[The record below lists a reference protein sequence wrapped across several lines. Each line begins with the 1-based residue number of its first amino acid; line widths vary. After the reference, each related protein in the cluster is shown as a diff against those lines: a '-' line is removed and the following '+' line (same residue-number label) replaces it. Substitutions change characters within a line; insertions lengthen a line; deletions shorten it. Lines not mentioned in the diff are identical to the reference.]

1 MPSQPVG
8 RYERS
13 MNAANDPTSLV
24 ISAAFVVA
32 ALIFPVV
39 AVIGAL
45 RRVPQSAESDP
56 FEPSRVLPPPL
67 PFGKVSVVHYQPLDL
82 LPVALIFSAFSL
94 LVVSSLS
101 APASPE
107 RELAASDLVM
117 NIGFQIFIAGTV
129 LVYMMRRTTAADWL
143 GLRWPAWPK
152 VFFIAP
158 ASVMGMWQI
167 FGVLQACGYMQ
178 WMESLGAET
187 MQESVKLLQTTE
199 DPAVLWLM
207 ALAAVLVA
215 PLCEEL
221 LFRGYLYPV
230 AKKFTGPW
238 LAACSSALFFAAAHG
253 NLSAMLPLF
262 LFGLLL
268 VWIYEKTGSLWAP
281 IAVHFCFNGATVTVQ
296 MAARYFNIPLD
307 AAL

>member
-24 ISAAFVVA
+24 ISAAFIVA
-32 ALIFPVV
+32 ALIFPVA

-45 RRVPQSAESDP
+45 RRVPQSAESNP
-56 FEPSRVLPPPL
+56 FEPPRVLPPPL
-67 PFGKVSVVHYQPLDL
+67 PFGKVSVGLYQPLDL

-101 APASPE
+101 APASPD

-143 GLRWPAWPK
+143 GLHWPAWPK
-152 VFFIAP
+152 VFLIAP
-158 ASVMGMWQI
+158 ASVMGMWLI
-167 FGVLQACGYMQ
+167 FGVLQTCGYMQ

-253 NLSAMLPLF
+253 NLSALLPLF

-281 IAVHFCFNGATVTVQ
+281 IAVHFCFNGATVIVQ
-296 MAARYFNIPLD
+296 MAVRYFNIPLD
-307 AAL
+307 TAP

>member
-32 ALIFPVV
+32 ALIFPIV

-45 RRVPQSAESDP
+45 RRVPQSAGSDP
-56 FEPSRVLPPPL
+56 LETPRVLPPPL
-67 PFGKVSVVHYQPLDL
+67 PFGKVSVVLYQPLDL

-101 APASPE
+101 ATASPE

-152 VFFIAP
+152 VVFIAP
-158 ASVMGMWQI
+158 ASVFGMWLI

-187 MQESVKLLQTTE
+187 MQESVKLLQTTD

-253 NLSAMLPLF
+253 NLSALLPLF

-307 AAL
+307 TAP

>member
-1 MPSQPVG
+1 
-8 RYERS
+8 

-32 ALIFPVV
+32 ALIFPIV

-45 RRVPQSAESDP
+45 RRVPQSAGSDP
-56 FEPSRVLPPPL
+56 LETPRVLPPPL
-67 PFGKVSVVHYQPLDL
+67 PFGKVSVVLYQPLDL

-101 APASPE
+101 ATASPE

-152 VFFIAP
+152 VVFIAP
-158 ASVMGMWQI
+158 ASVFGMWLI

-187 MQESVKLLQTTE
+187 MQESVKLLQTTD

-253 NLSAMLPLF
+253 NLSALLPLF

-307 AAL
+307 TAP

>member
-1 MPSQPVG
+1 
-8 RYERS
+8 

-32 ALIFPVV
+32 ALIFPIA

-45 RRVPQSAESDP
+45 RRVPQSAGSDP
-56 FEPSRVLPPPL
+56 LETPRVLPPPL
-67 PFGKVSVVHYQPLDL
+67 PFGKVSVVLYQPLDL

-107 RELAASDLVM
+107 RELAVSDLVM

-152 VFFIAP
+152 VVFIAP
-158 ASVMGMWQI
+158 ASVFGMWLI

-253 NLSAMLPLF
+253 NLSALLPLF

-307 AAL
+307 TAP

>member
-1 MPSQPVG
+1 
-8 RYERS
+8 
-13 MNAANDPTSLV
+13 MNAVSDPTSLV

-32 ALIFPVV
+32 ALIFPVA
-39 AVIGAL
+39 AVLGAL
-45 RRVPQSAESDP
+45 RRVPQNAEPDSP
-56 FEPSRVLPPPL
+56 EPPRVLPPPL
-67 PFGKVSVVHYQPLDL
+67 PFGKVSVGLYQALDL
-82 LPVALIFSAFSL
+82 FPVALIFSAFSL

-101 APASPE
+101 APASSD
-107 RELAASDLVM
+107 RELAVSDLVM
-117 NIGFQIFIAGTV
+117 NIGFQIFIAGMV
-129 LVYMMRRTTAADWL
+129 LVYMTRRTSPADWL
-143 GLRWPAWPK
+143 GLRWPAWPTM
-152 VFFIAP
+152 FFIAP
-158 ASVMGMWQI
+158 ASVFGMWLI

-253 NLSAMLPLF
+253 NLSALLPLF

-281 IAVHFCFNGATVTVQ
+281 IAVHFCFNSATVIVQ
-296 MAARYFNIPLD
+296 MAARHFNIPLD
-307 AAL
+307 AAP

>member
-32 ALIFPVV
+32 ALIFPVA

-45 RRVPQSAESDP
+45 RRVPQSAESNP
-56 FEPSRVLPPPL
+56 LEPPRVLPPPL
-67 PFGKVSVVHYQPLDL
+67 PFGKVSVGLYQPLDL

-101 APASPE
+101 APASPD

-117 NIGFQIFIAGTV
+117 NIGFQIFIAGTI

-143 GLRWPAWPK
+143 GLHWPAWPK

-158 ASVMGMWQI
+158 ASVFGMWLI
-167 FGVLQACGYMQ
+167 FGVLQTCGYMQ

-221 LFRGYLYPV
+221 LFRGFLYPV

-253 NLSAMLPLF
+253 NLSALLPLF

-281 IAVHFCFNGATVTVQ
+281 IAVHFCFNSATVIVQ
-296 MAARYFNIPLD
+296 IAARQLNIPLD
-307 AAL
+307 AAP

>member
-1 MPSQPVG
+1 
-8 RYERS
+8 
-13 MNAANDPTSLV
+13 MNAANDPTTLV

-32 ALIFPVV
+32 ALIFPVA
-39 AVIGAL
+39 AVFGAL

-56 FEPSRVLPPPL
+56 LEPPRVLPPPL
-67 PFGKVSVVHYQPLDL
+67 PFGKVSVGPYQPLDL
-82 LPVALIFSAFSL
+82 LPVALIFAAFSL

-101 APASPE
+101 APASPD
-107 RELAASDLVM
+107 RELAVSDLVM
-117 NIGFQIFIAGTV
+117 NIGFQIFIAGMV
-129 LVYMMRRTTAADWL
+129 LVYMTRRTTTADWL

-158 ASVMGMWQI
+158 ASVFGMWLI

-178 WMESLGAET
+178 WMESLGVET
-187 MQESVKLLQTTE
+187 VQESVKLLQTTE
-199 DPAVLWLM
+199 DPTVLWLM

-230 AKKFTGPW
+230 AKKYTGPW

-253 NLSAMLPLF
+253 NLSALLPLF

-281 IAVHFCFNGATVTVQ
+281 IAVHFCFNSATVIVQ
-296 MAARYFNIPLD
+296 MAARHFNIPLD
-307 AAL
+307 AAP

>member
-1 MPSQPVG
+1 MPAQPVG
-8 RYERS
+8 RSERS
-13 MNAANDPTSLV
+13 MNEANDPTPFV
-24 ISAAFVVA
+24 ITAAFIVA
-32 ALIFPVV
+32 ALIFPI
-39 AVIGAL
+39 AAAMSLL

-56 FEPSRVLPPPL
+56 LEPPRVLPPPL
-67 PFGKVSVVHYQPLDL
+67 PFGKVAVSLYQPLDL

-94 LVVSSLS
+94 LVVSSLVS
-101 APASPE
+101 PASPD
-107 RELAASDLVM
+107 REIAASDLVM
-117 NIGFQIFIAGTV
+117 NIGFQIIIAAMV
-129 LVYMMRRTTAADWL
+129 LVYMTRRTIAADWL

-152 VFFIAP
+152 VIFIAP
-158 ASVMGMWQI
+158 ASVFTMWLV

-187 MQESVKLLQTTE
+187 IQESVKLLQTTQ
-199 DPAVLWLM
+199 DPMVLWLM
-207 ALAAVLVA
+207 GLAAVLVA

-221 LFRGYLYPV
+221 LFRGFLYPV

-253 NLSAMLPLF
+253 NLSALLPLF

-281 IAVHFCFNGATVTVQ
+281 IAVHFCFNSATVIVQ
-296 MAARYFNIPLD
+296 MAARHLNIPLD
-307 AAL
+307 AAP

>member
-1 MPSQPVG
+1 MPSQPVE

-32 ALIFPVV
+32 ALIFPIA

-45 RRVPQSAESDP
+45 RRVPQSAGLDP
-56 FEPSRVLPPPL
+56 LGPPRVLPPPL
-67 PFGKVSVVHYQPLDL
+67 PFGKVSVGLYQPLDL

-101 APASPE
+101 APASPD
-107 RELAASDLVM
+107 RQLVASDLVM

-143 GLRWPAWPK
+143 GLRWPAWSK

-158 ASVMGMWQI
+158 ASVFGMWLV

-178 WMESLGAET
+178 WIESLGAET

-253 NLSAMLPLF
+253 NLSALLPLF

-307 AAL
+307 ATP

>member
-1 MPSQPVG
+1 
-8 RYERS
+8 

-32 ALIFPVV
+32 ALIFPIA

-45 RRVPQSAESDP
+45 RRVPQSAVSDP
-56 FEPSRVLPPPL
+56 LETPRVLPPPL
-67 PFGKVSVVHYQPLDL
+67 PFGKVLVGLYQPLDL

-101 APASPE
+101 APASPD

-143 GLRWPAWPK
+143 GLRWPAWSK

-158 ASVMGMWQI
+158 ASVFGMWLI

-253 NLSAMLPLF
+253 NLSALLPLF

-307 AAL
+307 SAL

>member
-32 ALIFPVV
+32 ALIFPIA

-45 RRVPQSAESDP
+45 RRVPQSAGSDP
-56 FEPSRVLPPPL
+56 LETPRVLPPPL
-67 PFGKVSVVHYQPLDL
+67 PFGKVSVVLYQPLDL

-101 APASPE
+101 ATASPE
-107 RELAASDLVM
+107 RELAVSDLVM

-152 VFFIAP
+152 VVFIAP
-158 ASVMGMWQI
+158 ASVFGMWLI

-253 NLSAMLPLF
+253 NLSALLPLF

-307 AAL
+307 TAP

>member
-32 ALIFPVV
+32 ALIFPIA
-39 AVIGAL
+39 AVLGAL
-45 RRVPQSAESDP
+45 RRVPQSVGSDP
-56 FEPSRVLPPPL
+56 LEPPRVLPPPL
-67 PFGKVSVVHYQPLDL
+67 PFGKVSVGLYQPLDL
-82 LPVALIFSAFSL
+82 LPVALVFSAFSL

-101 APASPE
+101 APASPD

-129 LVYMMRRTTAADWL
+129 LVYMMRRSTAADWL
-143 GLRWPAWPK
+143 GLRWPAWSK

-158 ASVMGMWQI
+158 ASVFGMWLI

-230 AKKFTGPW
+230 AKKYTGPW

-253 NLSAMLPLF
+253 NLSALLPLF

-281 IAVHFCFNGATVTVQ
+281 IAVHFCFNGATVAVQ

-307 AAL
+307 AAP

>member
-1 MPSQPVG
+1 MPSQLVG
-8 RYERS
+8 RSERS
-13 MNAANDPTSLV
+13 MNEINDPTFLA
-24 ISAAFVVA
+24 ITAAFVVA
-32 ALIFPVV
+32 ALFFPF
-39 AVIGAL
+39 AALIGVL
-45 RRVPQSAESDP
+45 RRVPQGAQPDSP
-56 FEPSRVLPPPL
+56 EPPRVLPPPL
-67 PFGKVSVVHYQPLDL
+67 PFGKVSVGFYHARDL

-101 APASPE
+101 APASPD
-107 RELAASDLVM
+107 RKLAVPDLVM
-117 NIGFQIFIAGTV
+117 NIGFQITIAGLV
-129 LVYMMRRTTAADWL
+129 LAYMTRRATAADWL
-143 GLRWPAWPK
+143 GLRWPAWPR
-152 VFFIAP
+152 VLYIAP
-158 ASVMGMWQI
+158 ASVMGMWLV

-187 MQESVKLLQTTE
+187 VQDSVRLLQTTE

-207 ALAAVLVA
+207 ALAAVIVA

-253 NLSAMLPLF
+253 NLSALLPLF

-296 MAARYFNIPLD
+296 MLARHFNIPLD
-307 AAL
+307 AP

>member
-1 MPSQPVG
+1 
-8 RYERS
+8 

-45 RRVPQSAESDP
+45 RRVPQSAGSDT
-56 FEPSRVLPPPL
+56 FETPRVLPPPL
-67 PFGKVSVVHYQPLDL
+67 PFGKVSVVLYQPLDL

-101 APASPE
+101 ASASPD

-158 ASVMGMWQI
+158 ASVMGMWLV
-167 FGVLQACGYMQ
+167 FGVLQSCGYMQ

-199 DPAVLWLM
+199 DPALLWLM

-253 NLSAMLPLF
+253 NLSALLPLF

>member
-1 MPSQPVG
+1 
-8 RYERS
+8 
-13 MNAANDPTSLV
+13 
-24 ISAAFVVA
+24 
-32 ALIFPVV
+32 
-39 AVIGAL
+39 
-45 RRVPQSAESDP
+45 
-56 FEPSRVLPPPL
+56 
-67 PFGKVSVVHYQPLDL
+67 
-82 LPVALIFSAFSL
+82 
-94 LVVSSLS
+94 
-101 APASPE
+101 
-107 RELAASDLVM
+107 
-117 NIGFQIFIAGTV
+117 
-129 LVYMMRRTTAADWL
+129 
-143 GLRWPAWPK
+143 
-152 VFFIAP
+152 
-158 ASVMGMWQI
+158 
-167 FGVLQACGYMQ
+167 MQ

-187 MQESVKLLQTTE
+187 MQESVKLLQTTD

-253 NLSAMLPLF
+253 NLSALLPLF

-307 AAL
+307 TAP

>member
-1 MPSQPVG
+1 
-8 RYERS
+8 
-13 MNAANDPTSLV
+13 MNAANDPTFLV

-32 ALIFPVV
+32 ALIFPV
-39 AVIGAL
+39 AAAIGAL
-45 RRVPQSAESDP
+45 RRVPQNAGSDP
-56 FEPSRVLPPPL
+56 LEPPRVLPPPL
-67 PFGKVSVVHYQPLDL
+67 PFGKVPVGPYQPLDL

-94 LVVSSLS
+94 LVVSSLLET
-101 APASPE
+101 ASPD

-117 NIGFQIFIAGTV
+117 NIGFQIFIAGMV
-129 LVYMMRRTTAADWL
+129 LVYMTRRMAAAEWL
-143 GLRWPAWPK
+143 GLRWPTWPK
-152 VFFIAP
+152 VFIIAP
-158 ASVMGMWQI
+158 ASVFGMWLI

-199 DPAVLWLM
+199 DPMVLWLM

-238 LAACSSALFFAAAHG
+238 LAACSSALFFATAHG
-253 NLSAMLPLF
+253 NLSALLPLF

-281 IAVHFCFNGATVTVQ
+281 IAVHFCFNGATVIVQ
-296 MAARYFNIPLD
+296 MAARHLNIPLD
-307 AAL
+307 AAP

>member
-1 MPSQPVG
+1 MPAQPVAPS
-8 RYERS
+8 ERS
-13 MNAANDPTSLV
+13 MNAANDPTPFV
-24 ISAAFVVA
+24 ITAAFVVA

-39 AVIGAL
+39 AAMSLL

-56 FEPSRVLPPPL
+56 LEPPRVLPPPL
-67 PFGKVSVVHYQPLDL
+67 PFGKVSVGLYQPLDL
-82 LPVALIFSAFSL
+82 LPVALIFSAFSF
-94 LVVSSLS
+94 LVISSL
-101 APASPE
+101 ASPPSLD

-117 NIGFQIFIAGTV
+117 NIGFQIFIAATV
-129 LVYMMRRTTAADWL
+129 LGYMTRRAAVVDWL
-143 GLRWPAWPK
+143 GLRWTAWPK
-152 VFFIAP
+152 VFVIAP
-158 ASVMGMWQI
+158 ASVFTMWLV

-187 MQESVKLLQTTE
+187 IQESVKLLQTTE
-199 DPAVLWLM
+199 DPMVLWLM
-207 ALAAVLVA
+207 GLAAVLVA

-253 NLSAMLPLF
+253 NLSALLPLF

-281 IAVHFCFNGATVTVQ
+281 IAVHFCFNSATVIVQ
-296 MAARYFNIPLD
+296 MAARHLNIPLD
-307 AAL
+307 AAP

>member
-32 ALIFPVV
+32 ALIFPIA

-45 RRVPQSAESDP
+45 RRVPQSAGSDP
-56 FEPSRVLPPPL
+56 LETPRVLPPPL
-67 PFGKVSVVHYQPLDL
+67 PFGKVSVVLYQPLDL

-107 RELAASDLVM
+107 RELAVSDLVM

-152 VFFIAP
+152 VVFIAP
-158 ASVMGMWQI
+158 ASVFGMWLI

-253 NLSAMLPLF
+253 NLSALLPLF

-307 AAL
+307 TAP

>member
-32 ALIFPVV
+32 ALIFPIA

-45 RRVPQSAESDP
+45 RRVPQSAGSDP
-56 FEPSRVLPPPL
+56 LGPPRVLPPPL
-67 PFGKVSVVHYQPLDL
+67 PFGKVSVGLYQPLDL

-101 APASPE
+101 APASPDL
-107 RELAASDLVM
+107 ELAASDLVM

-143 GLRWPAWPK
+143 GLRWPAWSK

-158 ASVMGMWQI
+158 ASVFGMWLI
-167 FGVLQACGYMQ
+167 FGVLQACCYMQ

-187 MQESVKLLQTTE
+187 MHESVKLLQTTE

-230 AKKFTGPW
+230 AKKYTGPW

-253 NLSAMLPLF
+253 NLSALLPLF

-281 IAVHFCFNGATVTVQ
+281 IAVHFCFNGATVAVQ

-307 AAL
+307 ATP

>member
-32 ALIFPVV
+32 ALIFPIA

-45 RRVPQSAESDP
+45 RRVPQSAGSDP
-56 FEPSRVLPPPL
+56 LGPPRVLPPPL
-67 PFGKVSVVHYQPLDL
+67 PFGKVSVVLYQPLDL

-107 RELAASDLVM
+107 RELAVSDLVM

-152 VFFIAP
+152 VVFIAP
-158 ASVMGMWQI
+158 ASVFGMWLI

-253 NLSAMLPLF
+253 NLSALLPLF

-307 AAL
+307 TAP

>member
-1 MPSQPVG
+1 
-8 RYERS
+8 

-32 ALIFPVV
+32 ALIFPIA

-45 RRVPQSAESDP
+45 RRVPQSAGSDP
-56 FEPSRVLPPPL
+56 LEPPRVLPPPL
-67 PFGKVSVVHYQPLDL
+67 PFGKVSVVLYQPLDL

-107 RELAASDLVM
+107 RELAVSDLVM

-152 VFFIAP
+152 VVFIAP
-158 ASVMGMWQI
+158 ASVFGMWLI

-253 NLSAMLPLF
+253 NLSALLPLF

-307 AAL
+307 TAP